1 MKNRWVKLIGVDID
15 MLQKKLVAQG
25 PYSRVTHVER
35 TGSTNADLIDDI
47 DAPDWSVRLADHQS
61 AGRGRQGRSWTAPAG
76 SQLIASI
83 LIRPHSLA
91 EIGTVPLA
99 VGVALTDIIPR
110 AQLKWPNDLLID
122 GRKLCGILAEARFHP
137 DTAIVIGFGLNV
149 SLRREDLPV
158 SHATS
163 LALEGLRTERTELAV
178 DILLA
183 LHRRLTQWERNDPA
197 LMADYRRVSASLGQQ
212 VRVELPGAAQLHGQ
226 VTAVL
231 DDGRLQVRTAEGEI
245 HELAAGDV
253 THLRLR

>member
-1 MKNRWVKLIGVDID
+1 MDINV
-15 MLQKKLVAQG
+15 LQKKLVAQG

-83 LIRPHSLA
+83 LLRPRNLTD
-91 EIGTVPLA
+91 IGTVPLA
-99 VGVALTDIIPR
+99 VGVALTDVIPQAR
-110 AQLKWPNDLLID
+110 LKWPNDLLID

-149 SLRREDLPV
+149 SLARQDLPV
-158 SHATS
+158 LHATS

-178 DILLA
+178 DTLLA
-183 LHRRLTQWERNDPA
+183 LHRRLGQWERRDPA

-212 VRVELPGAAQLHGQ
+212 VRVELPGPAQLYGE

-231 DDGRLQVRTAEGEI
+231 DDGRLQVRTEDGDTQV
-245 HELAAGDV
+245 LAAGDV